1 MLTLKLLREQPDF
14 VVERLAVKHFDARE
28 IVDKILEADRSR
40 RALQTE
46 LDACLASQ
54 KTLAAQ
60 IGSFMKS
67 GDKESAEKVKA
78 EVAQLKE
85 RSKALEADMDSCSK
99 QQNDL
104 LPERERRAVWL
115 AEQPHKPLAV

>member
-46 LDACLASQ
+46 LDACLAS
-54 KTLAAQ
+54 
-60 IGSFMKS
+60 
-67 GDKESAEKVKA
+67 
-78 EVAQLKE
+78 
-85 RSKALEADMDSCSK
+85 
-99 QQNDL
+99 
-104 LPERERRAVWL
+104 
-115 AEQPHKPLAV
+115 